1 MLFILEKVHFN
12 EHFFQIWALSVSPN
26 GKHVVTSGHD
36 KTLRLWEKT
45 QEPLVLDDER
55 EMEREE
61 EDGQQLATGD
71 RPHAN
76 DQDREAGIPSRK
88 TAESEKSAE
97 RLMEAIQVYREYR
110 EEMSDGK
117 DRPPLPLMM
126 TIYPDVTTA
135 EEYMITSLTKIKSSE
150 LEETLLVL
158 PFDVVLHLIEII
170 ETCLKE
176 SCVRNE
182 VVMRTFFFLLEI
194 HFGPL
199 SASTTAK
206 SMIES
211 VKKLVQLRLS
221 ELKATVGFNMA
232 ALRHLQHEQDEEEKV
247 KALLEATTKYK
258 DKKRRKKQKQ
268 RAIQTA
274 ILSM

>member
-1 MLFILEKVHFN
+1 M
-12 EHFFQIWALSVSPN
+12 SPN

-55 EMEREE
+55 EIEREQ
-61 EDGQQLATGD
+61 EDEQQLATGD
-71 RPHAN
+71 RPQAN
-76 DQDREAGIPSRK
+76 DQDREAGIPSKK

-97 RLMEAIQVYREYR
+97 RLMEAIQVYKEYR
-110 EEMSDGK
+110 EEAAEANS
-117 DRPPLPLMM
+117 RPPLPLMM
-126 TIYPDVTTA
+126 MIYPDVTTS
-135 EEYMITSLTKIKSSE
+135 EEYMITSLTRIKSSE

-158 PFDVVLHLIEII
+158 PFDIVLQLIEII

-199 SASTTAK
+199 SASKTAK
-206 SMIES
+206 NLIEN
-211 VKKLVQLRLS
+211 VKKLVQLRLG
-221 ELKATVGFNMA
+221 EMKATVGFNLA
-232 ALRHLQHEQDEEEKV
+232 ALRHMQNEQDEDEKV